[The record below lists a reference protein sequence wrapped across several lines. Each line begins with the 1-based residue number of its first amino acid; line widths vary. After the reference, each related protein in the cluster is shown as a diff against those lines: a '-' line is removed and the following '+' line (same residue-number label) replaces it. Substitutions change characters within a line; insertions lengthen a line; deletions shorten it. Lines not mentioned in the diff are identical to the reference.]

1 MSAVEARRSHG
12 VRTFAHDDPS
22 EVTCELYRA
31 YGHSV
36 YRFAYHMLGNR
47 EDAEDAAQASFLSIH
62 AALAAGTEVREPQA
76 WVLKIARN
84 ECLGRISG
92 RMRRPL
98 AGSLDDEGSAEVPA
112 RGPSV
117 PQEVELRG
125 DVQVAS
131 VALEGLPTTQR
142 EAFVLREWLGLSTGE
157 IADSLGTT
165 VSAVDALLNRA
176 RRELIRA
183 VAAGEGSAGCGQT
196 RQALQRGL
204 LDRRTR
210 AHLVRCKPCR
220 AARRAVQPGLAGI
233 RVLVPP
239 AAIAER
245 LADAL
250 PGFSLAGSAAV
261 ATGAA
266 GSGGIAALVAKS
278 ALTPVAVK
286 TAAAAALAALAV
298 GGATELRGLSRPSP
312 ARHASPAATAP
323 APAAGAEASGS
334 RSVLVSDT
342 GAGRRGDVGAASVGR
357 DGAGGG
363 VRAHGGTTH
372 DDGAFGGGSGGRSDT
387 ERRDGTRR
395 RPGRT
400 RGDDGGES
408 GSGSGGAIALRSG
421 EHHHRST
428 GRDDGTDRTRF
439 TGGDGS
445 VAPWTGTHHHHV
457 YWQPSGGRSGGTSG
471 TWSGG
476 TGGDASAT
484 GGTAGGDD

>member
-1 MSAVEARRSHG
+1 MSAVEERRSHG
-12 VRTFAHDDPS
+12 VRTFTHDDPS
-22 EVTCELYRA
+22 RATADLYRA
-31 YGHSV
+31 FGPSV

-47 EDAEDAAQASFLSIH
+47 EDAEDASQAAFLSVH

-84 ECLGRISG
+84 ECLGRITG

-98 AGSLDDEGSAEVPA
+98 AGSLDDDASAEVAA

-117 PQEVELRG
+117 PQAVELRG

-142 EAFVLREWLGLSTGE
+142 EAFVLREWLGFSTGE

-183 VAAGEGSAGCGQT
+183 VAAGEGTAGCGQT
-196 RQALQRGL
+196 RLALQRGL

-220 AARRAVQPGLAGI
+220 AARRAVQPARAGV
-233 RVLVPP
+233 RALVPP

-266 GSGGIAALVAKS
+266 GSGGIAALAAKT
-278 ALTPVAVK
+278 ALGPVALK

-312 ARHASPAATAP
+312 ARNAAAAPAGSTAATAGRRP
-323 APAAGAEASGS
+323 ARAHAARVVPERRATLLAAEIGNGGAAGARSGGS
-334 RSVLVSDT
+334 RFTS
-342 GAGRRGDVGAASVGR
+342 RRT
-357 DGAGGG
+357 GGG
-363 VRAHGGTTH
+363 DGGSSAAQRLRRRFHWQRRHDGRHDGTRSDRTRSDGGTVF
-372 DDGAFGGGSGGRSDT
+372 AS
-387 ERRDGTRR
+387 RRDG
-395 RPGRT
+395 G
-400 RGDDGGES
+400 DGGE
-408 GSGSGGAIALRSG
+408 LRSG
-421 EHHHRST
+421 
-428 GRDDGTDRTRF
+428 
-439 TGGDGS
+439 
-445 VAPWTGTHHHHV
+445 THHPYHHV
-457 YWQPSGGRSGGTSG
+457 FWQPSGGSSPDGSGSSTGGTEATRTGTTSDGADGSSGG
-471 TWSGG
+471 
-476 TGGDASAT
+476 SAT
-484 GGTAGGDD
+484 GSTGIAGDG